1 MWSLESTATGE
12 RETKLSGLSG
22 NSAAVYYLLVCVC
35 RVRVHSTQKVKKCVT
50 SVCDL
55 CEIRKSRIENA
66 RAPMVVSRARLSP
79 PIALAIVVRELLIVL
94 MLDIILW
101 HAGRSQVPI

>member
-50 SVCDL
+50 SMCDL

-66 RAPMVVSRARLSP
+66 RAPFFRARASP